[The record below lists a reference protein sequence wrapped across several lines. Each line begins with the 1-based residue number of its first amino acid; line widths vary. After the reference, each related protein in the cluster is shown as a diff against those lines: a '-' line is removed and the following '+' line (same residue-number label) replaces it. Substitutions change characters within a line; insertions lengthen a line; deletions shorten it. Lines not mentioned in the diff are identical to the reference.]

1 MELDFE
7 NEGKNS
13 ERCQKDLK
21 HLPYI
26 YVPKVHWDKTSK
38 VSNTGAFTHA
48 CLEIRSKFQI
58 PYC

>member
-48 CLEIRSKFQI
+48 CLEIRS
-58 PYC
+58 